1 MNISLLSDELRATL
15 TSSQQELLRKVE
27 MIDNPY
33 ERWNIISKEILS
45 PLVSWEI
52 HRALYENNY
61 GELDVRPA
69 WFPET
74 ENRDNTNVGRLMG
87 MKNMTNYEDFYNWSI
102 DSPEEFWDL
111 CIKET
116 GAVFDI
122 PYNSVFDHSH
132 PEHGIRSVEYLS
144 GAKLNIA
151 LSCFSR
157 RTPDEPALVYA
168 SEIDPTLKT
177 MSFAQLDAL
186 SNRVSN
192 SLLRSRETG
201 GLGLSFG
208 DAVGI
213 CMAMTPEAVAVYLGV
228 IKAGLAVVSIADSFS
243 AAEIETRMRL
253 ANAKA
258 IFTQDVVYRKDKFLP
273 LFARISQAG
282 NLSSEGGYE
291 APQTVVLPGNDI
303 NDAIHSSVV
312 PIMKPGIDR
321 DWLTFLGDSSES
333 FETVI
338 VPANH
343 ICNILFSSGTT
354 GEPKV
359 IPWFHSTPIKCAV
372 DGFLHQD
379 IHCGDVVAWPTNL
392 GWMMGP
398 WLLFQMIN
406 GATIALFSGVTS
418 TSLFCQFVDQANVS
432 MLGVVPSLVK
442 AWEFSNATK
451 GSNWTKI
458 KKFSSSGEA
467 SDPIAM
473 QWLMSRAGYKPII
486 EYCGGTEI
494 AGSYMSSTMIQPNV
508 PSMFSTPVLGSNF
521 ILLDPNG
528 GETDQGEIALIPP
541 ALGLSTHLLNRNHHE
556 CYYDGMPLRQATG
569 QILRRHGDEIQAV
582 NWTMPNDAT
591 QYRYYRALGRCDDTM
606 NLGGI
611 KVSSVEIERVCNE
624 VDMINETAAIGVSPL
639 NGGPSSLIIFVI
651 LQDEYKKDETIT
663 SASLKPKLQ
672 NAIKAHLNPLF
683 HVGDIIIRDTLPR
696 TASNK
701 VMRRILRDEYIATLK
716 RKE

>member
-1 MNISLLSDELRATL
+1 L
-15 TSSQQELLRKVE
+15 TPET
-27 MIDNPY
+27 P
-33 ERWNIISKEILS
+33 
-45 PLVSWEI
+45 WEI
-52 HRALYENNY
+52 HRELYEKNY
-61 GELDVRPA
+61 GDLDVRPA
-69 WFPET
+69 WFPDEAHLSET
-74 ENRDNTNVGRLMG
+74 NIGRLME
-87 MKNMTNYEDFYNWSI
+87 MKNIDAYEDFYNWSI
-102 DSPEEFWDL
+102 TCPEEFWDL

-116 GAVFDI
+116 GVVFDV
-122 PYNSVFDHSH
+122 PYTTVFDHSH
-132 PEHGIRSVEYLS
+132 PEHGIRSVEYLP

-151 LSCFSR
+151 LSCFSQ
-157 RTPDEPALVYA
+157 RTPDEAAIVYA
-168 SEIDPTLKT
+168 SETDATLHT
-177 MSFAQLDAL
+177 MTFAQLDAL
-186 SNRVSN
+186 SNRVAN
-192 SLLRSRETG
+192 SLLRGRETG

-208 DAVGI
+208 DSVGI

-228 IKAGLAVVSIADSFS
+228 IKAGLSVVSIADSFS
-243 AAEIETRMRL
+243 AVEIETRMRL

-258 IFTQDVVYRKDKFLP
+258 IFTQDVVYRRDKFLP

-282 NLSSEGGYE
+282 TVSTQNGHV
-291 APQTVVLPGNDI
+291 APQTVILPGNNIQDDI
-303 NDAIHSSVV
+303 HQSVI
-312 PIMKPGIDR
+312 PLMKPELDR

-333 FETVI
+333 FDAVI

-359 IPWFHSTPIKCAV
+359 IPWFHSTPIKSAI

-406 GATIALFSGVTS
+406 GATIALFNGVTS

-451 GSNWTKI
+451 GFDWTKI

-473 QWLMSRAGYKPII
+473 QWLMSRGGAGYKPII

-494 AGSYMSSTMIQPNV
+494 AGSYMSSTMLQPNV

-521 ILLDPNG
+521 ILLDHTG
-528 GETDQGEIALIPP
+528 TGAETSQGEIALVPP
-541 ALGLSTHLLNRNHHE
+541 ALGLSTHLLNRDHHE
-556 CYYDGMPLRQATG
+556 CYYHGMPLHQVTG

-582 NWTMPNDAT
+582 EWSEEVPTSNDSHSSSCGAPSQS
-591 QYRYYRALGRCDDTM
+591 QYRYFRALGRCDDTM

-624 VDMINETAAIGVSPL
+624 VEMVNETAAIGVSPS
-639 NGGPSSLIIFVI
+639 NGGPSSLILFVI
-651 LQDEYKKDETIT
+651 LQDAFKKDETIT
-663 SASLKPKLQ
+663 AALLKPKLAM
-672 NAIKAHLNPLF
+672 AIKSHLNPLF
-683 HVGDIIIRDTLPR
+683 HVGDVVIKDTLPR

-701 VMRRILRDEYIATLK
+701 VMRRILRDDYVAELMAAK

>member
-1 MNISLLSDELRATL
+1 MEIKNLST
-15 TSSQQELLRKVE
+15 
-27 MIDNPY
+27 Y
-33 ERWNIISKEILS
+33 EE
-45 PLVSWEI
+45 
-52 HRALYENNY
+52 
-61 GELDVRPA
+61 
-69 WFPET
+69 
-74 ENRDNTNVGRLMG
+74 
-87 MKNMTNYEDFYNWSI
+87 FYDWSI
-102 DSPEEFWDL
+102 TCPEEFWDL

-116 GAVFDI
+116 GVVFEV
-122 PYNSVFDHSH
+122 PYTSVFDHSH
-132 PEHGIRSVEYLS
+132 PEHGIRSVEYLP

-151 LSCFSR
+151 LSCFSQ
-157 RTPDEPALVYA
+157 RTPDETAIVYA
-168 SEIDPTLKT
+168 SETDPTLRT
-177 MSFAQLDAL
+177 VTFAQLDAL
-186 SNRVSN
+186 SNRIAN
-192 SLLRSRETG
+192 SLLRSRESG

-228 IKAGLAVVSIADSFS
+228 VKAGMSVVSIADSFS
-243 AAEIETRMRL
+243 AVEIETRMRL

-258 IFTQDVVYRKDKFLP
+258 IFTQDVVYRRDKFLP
-273 LFARISQAG
+273 LFSRISQAG
-282 NLSSEGGYE
+282 NVATQNGHV
-291 APQTVVLPGNDI
+291 APQTVILPGNNI
-303 NDAIHSSVV
+303 QDAIHPSVV
-312 PIMKPGIDR
+312 PLMKPDLDR
-321 DWLTFLGDSSES
+321 DWVTFLGDSSES
-333 FETVI
+333 FDAVI

-359 IPWFHSTPIKCAV
+359 IPWFHSTPIKSAI
-372 DGFLHQD
+372 DGYLHQD

-406 GATIALFSGVTS
+406 GATIALFNGVTS

-451 GSNWTKI
+451 GSDWTKI

-473 QWLMSRAGYKPII
+473 HWLMSRAGYKPII

-521 ILLDPNG
+521 ILLDAAGAP
-528 GETDQGEIALIPP
+528 TSQGEIALVPP
-541 ALGLSTHLLNRNHHE
+541 ALGLSTHLLNRDHHE
-556 CYYDGMPLRQATG
+556 CYYHGMPLHHATG

-582 NWTMPNDAT
+582 EWSEEASNDST
-591 QYRYYRALGRCDDTM
+591 PQYLYFRALGRCDDTM

-624 VDMINETAAIGVSPL
+624 VEMINETAAIGVSPL
-639 NGGPSSLIIFVI
+639 NGGPSSLILFVI
-651 LQDEYKKDETIT
+651 LQDSFKKDDTIT
-663 SASLKPKLQ
+663 PALLKPKLQ
-672 NAIKAHLNPLF
+672 VAIKSHLNPLF
-683 HVGDIIIRDTLPR
+683 HVGDVVIKDSLPR

-701 VMRRILRDEYIATLK
+701 VMRRILRDDYVAELQAAK

>member
-1 MNISLLSDELRATL
+1 MEL
-15 TSSQQELLRKVE
+15 K
-27 MIDNPY
+27 
-33 ERWNIISKEILS
+33 
-45 PLVSWEI
+45 
-52 HRALYENNY
+52 
-61 GELDVRPA
+61 G
-69 WFPET
+69 F
-74 ENRDNTNVGRLMG
+74 NT
-87 MKNMTNYEDFYNWSI
+87 YEDFYNWSI
-102 DSPEEFWDL
+102 TSPEEFWDL

-116 GAVFDI
+116 GVVFDV
-122 PYNSVFDHSH
+122 PYTTVFDHSH
-132 PEHGIRSVEYLS
+132 PEHGIRSVEYLP

-151 LSCFSR
+151 LSCFSQ
-157 RTPDEPALVYA
+157 RTPDEAAIVYA
-168 SEIDPTLKT
+168 SETDPTLRT
-177 MSFAQLDAL
+177 MTFAQLDAL
-186 SNRVSN
+186 SNRVAN

-213 CMAMTPEAVAVYLGV
+213 CMAMSPEAVAVYLGV
-228 IKAGLAVVSIADSFS
+228 IKAGLSVVSIADSFS
-243 AAEIETRMRL
+243 AVEIETRMRL

-258 IFTQDVVYRKDKFLP
+258 IFTQDVVYRRDKFLP
-273 LFARISQAG
+273 LFSRISQAG
-282 NLSSEGGYE
+282 NVATQNGHV

-303 NDAIHSSVV
+303 QDAIHPSVV
-312 PIMKPGIDR
+312 PLMKPDLDR
-321 DWLTFLGDSSES
+321 DWVTFLGDSSES
-333 FETVI
+333 FDAVI

-359 IPWFHSTPIKCAV
+359 IPWFHSTPIKSAI
-372 DGFLHQD
+372 DGYLHQD

-451 GSNWTKI
+451 GSDWTKI
-458 KKFSSSGEA
+458 QKFSSSGEA

-473 QWLMSRAGYKPII
+473 HWLMSRAGYKPII

-521 ILLDPNG
+521 ILLDADG
-528 GETDQGEIALIPP
+528 AETSQGEIALVPP
-541 ALGLSTHLLNRNHHE
+541 ALGLSTHLLNRDHHE
-556 CYYDGMPLRQATG
+556 CYYHGMPLHQVTG

-582 NWTMPNDAT
+582 EWSEEASNDSP
-591 QYRYYRALGRCDDTM
+591 QYRYFRALGRCDDTM

-624 VDMINETAAIGVSPL
+624 VEMINETAAIGVSPS
-639 NGGPSSLIIFVI
+639 NGGPSSLILFVI
-651 LQDEYKKDETIT
+651 LQDAFKKDDTIT
-663 SASLKPKLQ
+663 PAVLKPKLQ
-672 NAIKAHLNPLF
+672 VAIKSHLNPLF
-683 HVGDIIIRDTLPR
+683 HVGDVVIKDTLPR

-701 VMRRILRDEYIATLK
+701 VMRRILRDDYVAELQTAK
-716 RKE
+716 RRE

>member
-1 MNISLLSDELRATL
+1 MEL
-15 TSSQQELLRKVE
+15 K
-27 MIDNPY
+27 
-33 ERWNIISKEILS
+33 
-45 PLVSWEI
+45 
-52 HRALYENNY
+52 
-61 GELDVRPA
+61 G
-69 WFPET
+69 F
-74 ENRDNTNVGRLMG
+74 NT
-87 MKNMTNYEDFYNWSI
+87 YEDFYNWSI
-102 DSPEEFWDL
+102 TSPEEFWDL

-116 GAVFDI
+116 GVVFDV
-122 PYNSVFDHSH
+122 PYTTVFDHSH
-132 PEHGIRSVEYLS
+132 PEHGIRSVEYLP

-151 LSCFSR
+151 LSCFSQ
-157 RTPDEPALVYA
+157 RTPDEAAIVYA
-168 SEIDPTLKT
+168 SETDPTLRT
-177 MSFAQLDAL
+177 MTFAQLDAL
-186 SNRVSN
+186 SNRVAN

-213 CMAMTPEAVAVYLGV
+213 CMAMSPEAVAVYLGV
-228 IKAGLAVVSIADSFS
+228 IKAGLSVVSIADSFS
-243 AAEIETRMRL
+243 AVEIETRMRL

-258 IFTQDVVYRKDKFLP
+258 IFTQDVVYRRDKFLP
-273 LFARISQAG
+273 LFSRISQAG
-282 NLSSEGGYE
+282 NVATQNGHV

-303 NDAIHSSVV
+303 QDAIHPSVV
-312 PIMKPGIDR
+312 PLMKPDLDR
-321 DWLTFLGDSSES
+321 DWVTFLGDSSES
-333 FETVI
+333 FDAVI

-359 IPWFHSTPIKCAV
+359 IPWFHSTPIKSAI
-372 DGFLHQD
+372 DGYLHQD

-451 GSNWTKI
+451 GSDWTKI
-458 KKFSSSGEA
+458 QKFSSSGEA

-473 QWLMSRAGYKPII
+473 HWLMSRAGYRPII

-521 ILLDPNG
+521 ILLDADG
-528 GETDQGEIALIPP
+528 AETSQGEIALVPP
-541 ALGLSTHLLNRNHHE
+541 ALGLSTHLLNRDHHE
-556 CYYDGMPLRQATG
+556 CYYHGMPLHQVTG

-582 NWTMPNDAT
+582 EWSEEASNDSP
-591 QYRYYRALGRCDDTM
+591 QYRYFRALGRCDDTM

-624 VDMINETAAIGVSPL
+624 VEMINETAAIGVSPS
-639 NGGPSSLIIFVI
+639 NGGPSSLILFVI
-651 LQDEYKKDETIT
+651 LQDAFKKDDTIT
-663 SASLKPKLQ
+663 PAVLKPKLQ
-672 NAIKAHLNPLF
+672 VAIKSHLNPLF
-683 HVGDIIIRDTLPR
+683 HVGDVVIKDTLPR

-701 VMRRILRDEYIATLK
+701 VMRRILRDDYVAELQAAK
-716 RKE
+716 RRE

>member
-1 MNISLLSDELRATL
+1 
-15 TSSQQELLRKVE
+15 
-27 MIDNPY
+27 
-33 ERWNIISKEILS
+33 
-45 PLVSWEI
+45 
-52 HRALYENNY
+52 LYENNY
-61 GELDVRPA
+61 GHLDVRPA
-69 WFPET
+69 WFPDEA
-74 ENRDNTNVGRLMG
+74 NLPNTNIGHLMEL
-87 MKNMTNYEDFYNWSI
+87 KNFATYKEFYEWSI
-102 DSPEEFWDL
+102 NSPEEFWDL
-111 CIKET
+111 CIRQI
-116 GAVFDI
+116 GVVFDV

-144 GAKLNIA
+144 GAKMNITS
-151 LSCFSR
+151 SCFSQ
-157 RTPDEPALVYA
+157 RTPDEPAIVYA
-168 SEIDPTLKT
+168 SEVDPTLKT
-177 MSFAQLDAL
+177 LSFAQLEAL
-186 SNRVSN
+186 CNRVAN

-208 DAVGI
+208 DSVGI
-213 CMAMTPEAVAVYLGV
+213 CMAMSPEAVAVYLGI
-228 IKAGLAVVSIADSFS
+228 IKAGLSVVSIADSFS

-282 NLSSEGGYE
+282 TLSTQGGHV
-291 APQTVVLPGNDI
+291 APQTVIMPGNDI
-303 NDAIHSSVV
+303 NDPIHASVV
-312 PIMKPGIDR
+312 ALMKPQTDR

-333 FETVI
+333 FEAVI

-398 WLLFQMIN
+398 WLLFQLIN

-451 GSNWTKI
+451 DADWSKI
-458 KKFSSSGEA
+458 RKFSSSGEA

-494 AGSYMSSTMIQPNV
+494 AGSYMSSTLIQPNV

-521 ILLDPNG
+521 ILLDTSGN
-528 GETDQGEIALIPP
+528 EAHQGEIALVPP
-541 ALGLSTHLLNRNHHE
+541 ALGLSTHLLNRDHHE
-556 CYYDGMPLRQATG
+556 CYYHGMPAHQHTG

-582 NWTMPNDAT
+582 VWSLPLSNTNT
-591 QYRYYRALGRCDDTM
+591 EEYKYFRALGRCDDTM

-624 VDMINETAAIGVSPL
+624 VDMINETAAIGVSPS

-651 LQDEYKKDETIT
+651 LQEEYKKDDSIT
-663 SASLKPKLQ
+663 PALLKPKLQ
-672 NAIKAHLNPLF
+672 NAIKSHLNPLF
-683 HVGDIIIRDTLPR
+683 HVGDIVIRETLPR

-701 VMRRILRDEYIATLK
+701 VMRRILRDEYIAEMSALK

>member
-1 MNISLLSDELRATL
+1 MEL
-15 TSSQQELLRKVE
+15 K
-27 MIDNPY
+27 
-33 ERWNIISKEILS
+33 
-45 PLVSWEI
+45 
-52 HRALYENNY
+52 
-61 GELDVRPA
+61 G
-69 WFPET
+69 F
-74 ENRDNTNVGRLMG
+74 NT
-87 MKNMTNYEDFYNWSI
+87 YEDFYNWSI
-102 DSPEEFWDL
+102 TSPEEFWDL

-116 GAVFDI
+116 GVVFDV
-122 PYNSVFDHSH
+122 PYTTVFDHSH
-132 PEHGIRSVEYLS
+132 PEHGIRSVEYLP

-151 LSCFSR
+151 LSCFSQ
-157 RTPDEPALVYA
+157 RTPDEAAIVYA
-168 SEIDPTLKT
+168 SETDPTLRT
-177 MSFAQLDAL
+177 MTFAQLDAL
-186 SNRVSN
+186 SNRVAN

-213 CMAMTPEAVAVYLGV
+213 CMAMSPEAVAVYLGV
-228 IKAGLAVVSIADSFS
+228 IKAGLSVVSIADSFS
-243 AAEIETRMRL
+243 AVEIETRMRL

-258 IFTQDVVYRKDKFLP
+258 IFTQDVVYRRDKFLP
-273 LFARISQAG
+273 LFSRISQAG
-282 NLSSEGGYE
+282 NVATQNGHV

-303 NDAIHSSVV
+303 QDAIHPSVV
-312 PIMKPGIDR
+312 PLMKPDLDR
-321 DWLTFLGDSSES
+321 DWVTFLGDSSES
-333 FETVI
+333 FDAVI

-359 IPWFHSTPIKCAV
+359 IPWFHSTPIKSAI
-372 DGFLHQD
+372 DGYLHQD

-451 GSNWTKI
+451 GSDWTKI
-458 KKFSSSGEA
+458 QKFSSSGEA

-473 QWLMSRAGYKPII
+473 HWLMSRAGYKPII

-521 ILLDPNG
+521 ILLDADG
-528 GETDQGEIALIPP
+528 AETSQGEIALVPP
-541 ALGLSTHLLNRNHHE
+541 ALGLSTHLLNRDHHE
-556 CYYDGMPLRQATG
+556 CYYHGMPLHQVTG

-582 NWTMPNDAT
+582 EWSEEASNDSP
-591 QYRYYRALGRCDDTM
+591 QYRYFRALGRCDDTM

-624 VDMINETAAIGVSPL
+624 VEMINETAAIGVSPS
-639 NGGPSSLIIFVI
+639 NGGPSSLILFVI
-651 LQDEYKKDETIT
+651 LQDAFKKDDTIT
-663 SASLKPKLQ
+663 PAVLKPKLQ
-672 NAIKAHLNPLF
+672 VAIKSHLNPLF
-683 HVGDIIIRDTLPR
+683 HVGDVVIKDTLPR

-701 VMRRILRDEYIATLK
+701 VMRRILRDDYVAELQAAK
-716 RKE
+716 RRE